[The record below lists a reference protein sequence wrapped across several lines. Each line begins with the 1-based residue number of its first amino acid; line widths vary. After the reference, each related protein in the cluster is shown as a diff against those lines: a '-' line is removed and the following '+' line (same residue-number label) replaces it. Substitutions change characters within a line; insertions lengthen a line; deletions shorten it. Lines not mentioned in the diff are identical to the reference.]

1 MYKIAKPV
9 IVKYGISLRN
19 GIEWNGKVML
29 IQYSI
34 TTEKLT
40 RLFLAPI
47 LRSLKD
53 DGKCLEANT
62 KYVPEIRL
70 NY

>member
-29 IQYSI
+29 IQYS
-34 TTEKLT
+34 KQLKSSQDF
-40 RLFLAPI
+40 FL
-47 LRSLKD
+47 RQF
-53 DGKCLEANT
+53 
-62 KYVPEIRL
+62 
-70 NY
+70 